1 MTMLFMVMHKMT
13 EDLENAV
20 PPRPGL
26 IQEMGQLIGE
36 LQKSGKM
43 HNGAGLRPTSE
54 RVRLRC
60 AGGKCVR
67 SQTPTRG
74 THELVASVLM
84 LKVAAMDDALRWAE
98 RIGEAVGDVELDVG
112 PVVEPWHLGIMEK
125 PANPPLRVLVTT
137 KADARSESGART
149 SDEVQQKLTA
159 VIVAMK
165 EAGVFLAAERLAPSA
180 TGARLQNFGGKKT
193 WTDGPFAETKELIS
207 GFTILRAASLDE
219 ARAFAERYADILGD
233 IEVDVRQV
241 VEQ

>member
-1 MTMLFMVMHKMT
+1 MLFMVMHKMT
-13 EDLENAV
+13 DDLENLA

-36 LQKSGKM
+36 LQRAGKF

-60 AGGKCVR
+60 TGGKCVR

-74 THELVASVLM
+74 THELVAGVVM
-84 LKVAAMDDALRWAE
+84 LRVPAMEDALGWAE
-98 RIGEAVGDVELDVG
+98 RIGEVMGDVEMDVG

-137 KADARSESGART
+137 KADARSEAGAKPSAEAQSRF
-149 SDEVQQKLTA
+149 DAL
-159 VIVAMK
+159 VASMK
-165 EAGVFLAAERLAPSA
+165 QAGVFLAAERLEPSA
-180 TGARLQNFGGKKT
+180 RGARLRSFGGKKT

-207 GFTILRAASLDE
+207 GFTILRAGSLDE
-219 ARAFAERYADILGD
+219 ARAFTERYADLVGD
-233 IEVDVRQV
+233 NEYDVRLV
-241 VEQ
+241 MEQ